1 MPKTHDKT
9 SNIVLIGMP
18 GAGKSTIGVVLAK
31 ILNYDFVDVD
41 LLIQQQCDKTL
52 QRLIDS
58 LGPLGFIDVENEVLL
73 GLDFDRTVISTGGSA
88 VYSEE
93 AMRHLSQDSTIV
105 YLKVGLDEIRKR
117 LVDFDERGIV
127 MKREGAM
134 GLAELYDERT
144 PLYEDFADVTVDI
157 DGMGITEAARE
168 IARLVG

>member
-1 MPKTHDKT
+1 MTTHDKT
-9 SNIVLIGMP
+9 NNIVLIGMP

-73 GLDFDRTVISTGGSA
+73 GLDFDHTVISTGGSA
-88 VYSEE
+88 VYSEA
-93 AMRHLSQDSTIV
+93 AMQHLAQDGTIV
-105 YLKVGLDEIRKR
+105 YLKASLDEIRSR

-134 GLAELYDERT
+134 GLSELYEERT
-144 PLYEDFADVTVDI
+144 PLYEQFADLVVDI
-157 DGMGITEAARE
+157 DGMGITEAARK
-168 IARLVG
+168 IAELVK